1 MTNIKQR
8 IINKLQQFTWNRKE
22 IKILLSEA
30 LEEIKRLEA
39 KLDPDIAFKEA
50 VERL

>member
-1 MTNIKQR
+1 MKNIKQKL
-8 IINKLQQFTWNRKE
+8 INKLQQFTWDKKE

-39 KLDPDIAFKEA
+39 VAEPNIAFKEA

>member
-1 MTNIKQR
+1 MKNIKQKL
-8 IINKLQQFTWNRKE
+8 INKLQQFTWDKKD

-39 KLDPDIAFKEA
+39 LVDPDIAFKEA